1 MRAALPYILAVLASC
16 VVAYLATA
24 FIFLDLDVTHW
35 TQNGRAIAVAIGTFL
50 AAFVFMTLALFREWE
65 WD

>member
-1 MRAALPYILAVLASC
+1 MRAALPYILAVLASYG
-16 VVAYLATA
+16 VIYLATA

-35 TQNGRAIAVAIGTFL
+35 AVGVRAIAVASGTGLAFL
-50 AAFVFMTLALFREWE
+50 CQPLIALRK